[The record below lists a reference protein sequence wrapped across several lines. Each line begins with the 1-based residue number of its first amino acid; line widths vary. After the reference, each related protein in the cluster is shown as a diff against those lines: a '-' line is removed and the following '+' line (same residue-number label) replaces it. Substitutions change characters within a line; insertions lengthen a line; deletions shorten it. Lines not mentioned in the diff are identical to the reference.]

1 MQQQKVT
8 TMLMLQYENSKSFL
22 KMLVLLRPISYSN
35 ILSCLKIKRQNDLYK
50 VLSVPHIATSTW
62 LSLFAVKD
70 NPQCF
75 SDIKLPLPVQTP
87 KCLACIPEFIMGNI
101 TDFTQ
106 FLHRFKDQIF
116 EVGHK

>member
-1 MQQQKVT
+1 MRSALT
-8 TMLMLQYENSKSFL
+8 EPTFL
-22 KMLVLLRPISYSN
+22 EMTLN
-35 ILSCLKIKRQNDLYK
+35 F
-50 VLSVPHIATSTW
+50 HIATSTW

-116 EVGHK
+116 EVGHKAVSFICVGNLSIQKKPMACRKSMTNLIT

>member
-1 MQQQKVT
+1 MA
-8 TMLMLQYENSKSFL
+8 L
-22 KMLVLLRPISYSN
+22 
-35 ILSCLKIKRQNDLYK
+35 K
-50 VLSVPHIATSTW
+50 VLYINHFVFLFLFLGMTVYLSMRSALTEPTFLEMTLNFHIATSTW